1 MMQKDHDHNHYFI
14 FLPKNPV
21 EGIFIIAALLLL
33 RIGKIFYAGPPP
45 SYLLFIQ
52 KFPLVGKILKN
63 KVLEHE
69 NYIGDYKGLWYEIS
83 ELVIKF
89 TNEFYD
95 ENRNELT
102 GLVNYLNKKFSTCKF
117 EAFVKKRISLKIF
130 ELLKVLYLAN
140 NFGKKNLLI
149 LNGDKLTRC
158 IAGKFRDQYA
168 SDMEVEFFNIYS
180 NIFLFFDYVRWITTR
195 FVKQGFSW
203 RRKRPYFKL
212 LVEATSGFSRKV
224 LRDDMLIDGKYFTK
238 EDVLFCQF
246 HRKDPNRNKAFNE
259 VKKRGY
265 HTISSVNTPINIRI
279 NFLQVL
285 YRYFVVPLILYIKL
299 LATGCS
305 YLLYDLLQ
313 FFTQGFPVEVLMN
326 SCNIGVNISFID
338 NDDIGRTIIF
348 NNYGVVNS
356 IFHWSDLTVF
366 KAFTYAF
373 IAHNIYF
380 TWGDIH
386 YDYHSENFFVDEK
399 VNIGCIFKE
408 EYNRAVKNKDGII
421 LQLLGTRRGR
431 IVTFFDNSYNKYTPG
446 AERFL
451 VEYFGIISDF
461 CSANRDVNVLLKPKN
476 DVEYEKR
483 LTRINIERFRN
494 IWDELMSYENFT
506 CLDDSRWGIG
516 EIIAISDVCIN
527 MGMNSPATIALICG
541 KDALYFDSTG
551 NNRHPFAAKYKN
563 KIVFEDKDG
572 LFQQIEN
579 ILNGKFKCHDVIS
592 EKEIREYD
600 AFSDD
605 NALDRIKEYIY
616 QLTKS

>member
-1 MMQKDHDHNHYFI
+1 
-14 FLPKNPV
+14 
-21 EGIFIIAALLLL
+21 
-33 RIGKIFYAGPPP
+33 
-45 SYLLFIQ
+45 
-52 KFPLVGKILKN
+52 
-63 KVLEHE
+63 
-69 NYIGDYKGLWYEIS
+69 
-83 ELVIKF
+83 
-89 TNEFYD
+89 
-95 ENRNELT
+95 
-102 GLVNYLNKKFSTCKF
+102 
-117 EAFVKKRISLKIF
+117 
-130 ELLKVLYLAN
+130 
-140 NFGKKNLLI
+140 
-149 LNGDKLTRC
+149 
-158 IAGKFRDQYA
+158 
-168 SDMEVEFFNIYS
+168 
-180 NIFLFFDYVRWITTR
+180 
-195 FVKQGFSW
+195 
-203 RRKRPYFKL
+203 
-212 LVEATSGFSRKV
+212 
-224 LRDDMLIDGKYFTK
+224 
-238 EDVLFCQF
+238 
-246 HRKDPNRNKAFNE
+246 
-259 VKKRGY
+259 
-265 HTISSVNTPINIRI
+265 
-279 NFLQVL
+279 
-285 YRYFVVPLILYIKL
+285 
-299 LATGCS
+299 
-305 YLLYDLLQ
+305 
-313 FFTQGFPVEVLMN
+313 
-326 SCNIGVNISFID
+326 
-338 NDDIGRTIIF
+338 
-348 NNYGVVNS
+348 
-356 IFHWSDLTVF
+356 LTVF